1 MGHKVYLFLIAI
13 SLTIQT
19 PRMTGQVL
27 KALQPGAGRGVSFAA
42 QNPTIIKPRVGTR
55 DTFAI
60 VDFHHVRRPSVAL
73 VLSGGGARGLAHI
86 GVLRALERH
95 GIPIDLIVGTSM
107 GAVIGGLYA
116 IGYSPDD
123 LQRMADTTRWD
134 DIITLSEQPS
144 RRELFVDQKSAA
156 ERSLIVL
163 RFKGFQPVL
172 PSSVSGS
179 QRLTNLI
186 QTLVLQGI
194 YHPDSS
200 FDDLRVR
207 FRAVATDLI
216 SGKRII
222 FDHGD
227 LAEAL
232 RASVTVPL
240 LFSPVKKDSM
250 ELVDGG
256 LISNIP
262 VDIAQK
268 LGADI
273 IVAINTT
280 SGLRPPNELS
290 APWKTADQIVD
301 IMMQLPNQLQL
312 ERANLVVT
320 PKLGNHLSSDFTNI
334 DSLIAQGEEAM
345 EKEIQALQN
354 LIISEDQHSQRS
366 PAHGGNP
373 IEKFTRFIISF
384 EGDGIPEKLRDKI
397 LRRQSQPALYFSEIQ
412 NDVDRLYATGD
423 FAEVH
428 AVIAMDSTKLPLSQL
443 SSVTETQQV
452 EARITYVVRRNP
464 YLQAVQ
470 FTGVKSIPLPELQS
484 LFKELLGKPINAFA
498 THRAVE
504 RILEIYRRRGFSLAT
519 IRKISFDPKTG
530 TAIIAIDEG
539 SIQAVEIT
547 GNQKTKDYVILR
559 EFSLRAGDIFNV
571 HDANHGV
578 QNIMSTGLFSIVS
591 LRINSPRSNP
601 SLHKLVI
608 EVQEKSSELIRL
620 AFRADNERNLQ
631 PYIDIR
637 DENFFGTGSQL
648 GFTFFGGARNQ
659 LYRLEHK
666 SSRIFS
672 TYLTFNLRAY
682 YNLTDIRTYGDVPTS
697 SPFAWRLAANGEYR
711 QIVYGGA
718 FTFGGQFGRLGN
730 VTAELRE
737 EHQQVYLLSG
747 NAVGPESYWLGA
759 LRFSSVVDSR
769 DRVPFPNS
777 GIYMTLSY
785 ETASPKI
792 WSDVAYTKIFV
803 SYETYTTYGH
813 HQTIHPRLVFG
824 FADRTLPLTEQFSLG
839 GFYSFYGLR
848 EYAFRGRQLFA
859 VNFEYRTPF
868 PLRIFFDTYFSIR
881 YDLGSVWQ
889 YPQDIR
895 FKDLRHGAGAAIAF
909 DTPIGPAE
917 FAIGRSFLF
926 CRGLPENPLSLG
938 PWELYFAIG
947 IPAPGND

>member
-1 MGHKVYLFLIAI
+1 MGHKIYFFLAAV
-13 SLTIQT
+13 SFTIQF
-19 PRMTGQVL
+19 PPVTGEAL
-27 KALQPGAGRGVSFAA
+27 EALQPGGGMGVSFAA
-42 QNPTIIKPRVGTR
+42 QNPVIVKPQLGTR
-55 DTFAI
+55 DSFAI
-60 VDFHHVRRPSVAL
+60 VDFYRARRPSVAL

-134 DIITLSEQPS
+134 DIISLGEEPS

-262 VDIAQK
+262 VDVAQN

-273 IVAINTT
+273 VVAINTT

-320 PKLGNHLSSDFTNI
+320 PRLGNHLSSDFTNV

-345 EKEIQALQN
+345 EKEIQALQD
-354 LIISEDQHSQRS
+354 LIINQDKYRS

-384 EGDGIPEKLRDKI
+384 EGEEIPEKLRDQI
-397 LRRQSQPALYFSEIQ
+397 LRRQSQPALYFYEIQ

-423 FAEVH
+423 FAEVQS
-428 AVIAMDSTKLPLSQL
+428 IISMDTAKVPVSEL
-443 SSVTETQQV
+443 SSVTETHQV
-452 EARITYVVRRNP
+452 EARVTYAVRRNP

-470 FTGVKSIPLPELQS
+470 LAGVKSIPLPELQS
-484 LFKELLGKPINAFA
+484 LFKGLLGRPINALA
-498 THRAVE
+498 THSAVE
-504 RILEIYRRRGFSLAT
+504 RILETYRRQGFSLAT

-530 TAIIAIDEG
+530 TATITVDEG
-539 SIQAVEIT
+539 SIHSVEII

-559 EFSLRAGDIFNV
+559 EFPLRAGDVFNV
-571 HDANHGV
+571 HNANSGV
-578 QNIMSTGLFSIVS
+578 RNIMSTGLFSIVA

-601 SLHKLVI
+601 LLHNLVI

-666 SSRIFS
+666 STRIFS

-682 YNLTDIRTYGDVPTS
+682 YSLTDIRTYGHVPAS
-697 SPFAWRLAANGEYR
+697 SPFAWRLATNGEYR

-737 EHQQVYLLSG
+737 EHQQVCLLSG

-824 FADRTLPLTEQFSLG
+824 FADQTLPLIEQFSLG
-839 GFYSFYGLR
+839 GLYSFYGLR

-859 VNFEYRTPF
+859 VNLEYRTPF
-868 PLRIFFDTYFSIR
+868 PLRIFFDTYFSVR

-926 CRGLPENPLSLG
+926 RRGLPENPLSLG